1 MDQDCVQFVPF
12 SHYDWTFARQG
23 WLPWNP
29 TAFCLIASVC
39 AVAYW
44 MSIELLLLVYVTF
57 KRHTGIYFWSIIIT
71 TLGIILQTT
80 GYILKSF
87 ENSWPVVLVAII
99 CKIGWVANVT
109 GFSIVLW
116 SRLHLVVRSPRILK
130 WLLVIIL
137 VDGLVCHTPVV
148 VFEFGLMTRHHDTY
162 YRPMQIMERIQ
173 QTVFTL
179 QETAMSCLYIY
190 HTRKFLKIGYP
201 LQTRKVIGL
210 LLIVQLLVIALD
222 AVLTLFDYTD
232 KFTLKCTLH
241 PLVYSIKLKLEFIV
255 LNQLQSLVKGGLTP
269 GLGLGAAEI
278 VQREAKFNH
287 ASPSLSQSPS
297 PSASP
302 RVATPQDQN
311 QQGRNPKPAPRF
323 ETGFVIKAGRMDILE
338 VGLGQTSPGESMTD
352 SIESEGERIGKRAR
366 DSDQTL
372 MGGEEDAE
380 EHDLKNVVG
389 RADDLVVEREDDM
402 ERQYLGRWSGGRQR

>member
-1 MDQDCVQFVPF
+1 
-12 SHYDWTFARQG
+12 
-23 WLPWNP
+23 
-29 TAFCLIASVC
+29 
-39 AVAYW
+39 
-44 MSIELLLLVYVTF
+44 MSIELLLLVYITF

-87 ENSWPVVLVAII
+87 ENSWPVVLVVII
-99 CKIGWVANVT
+99 CKVGWVANVT

-116 SRLHLVVRSPRILK
+116 SRLHLVVRNPRILK

-148 VFEFGLMTRHHDTY
+148 VFEFGLMTKHHDTY

-179 QETAMSCLYIY
+179 QECATSCLYIY

-201 LQTRKVIGL
+201 MQTRKVIGL
-210 LLIVQLLVIALD
+210 LLLVQLLVIALD

-241 PLVYSIKLKLEFIV
+241 PLVYAIKLKLEFIV
-255 LNQLQSLVKGGLTP
+255 LNQLQSLVKKGITP
-269 GLGLGAAEI
+269 GLGAAPNPAE
-278 VQREAKFNH
+278 ENFKH
-287 ASPSLSQSPS
+287 ASPSLSPS

-302 RVATPQDQN
+302 RVTTPQDLEGQK
-311 QQGRNPKPAPRF
+311 QRQAPRF
-323 ETGFVIKAGRMDILE
+323 ETGFVTKAGRTDVLE
-338 VGLGQTSPGESMTD
+338 VGEPSPSELMTD
-352 SIESEGERIGKRAR
+352 SNESVGEDMGRRAR

-372 MGGEEDAE
+372 MGDRGSE
-380 EHDLKNVVG
+380 EHDLRNMVG
-389 RADDLVVEREDDM
+389 TADDLGVEREDDM
-402 ERQYLGRWSGGRQR
+402 ERQYLGRWSGAQR

>member
-1 MDQDCVQFVPF
+1 
-12 SHYDWTFARQG
+12 S
-23 WLPWNP
+23 P

-57 KRHTGIYFWSIIIT
+57 KRHTGVYFWSIIIT
-71 TLGIILQTT
+71 TIGIVLQTT

-87 ENSWPVVLVAII
+87 ENSWPVVLVVII
-99 CKIGWVANVT
+99 CKVGWVANVT

-116 SRLHLVVRSPRILK
+116 SRLHLVVRNPRILK

-137 VDGLVCHTPVV
+137 IDGLVCHTPVV
-148 VFEFGLMTRHHDTY
+148 VFEFGLMTKHHDTY

-201 LQTRKVIGL
+201 MKTRKVIGL
-210 LLIVQLLVIALD
+210 LLLVQLLVIALD

-255 LNQLQSLVKGGLTP
+255 LNQLQSLVK
-269 GLGLGAAEI
+269 
-278 VQREAKFNH
+278 
-287 ASPSLSQSPS
+287 
-297 PSASP
+297 
-302 RVATPQDQN
+302 
-311 QQGRNPKPAPRF
+311 
-323 ETGFVIKAGRMDILE
+323 
-338 VGLGQTSPGESMTD
+338 
-352 SIESEGERIGKRAR
+352 
-366 DSDQTL
+366 
-372 MGGEEDAE
+372 
-380 EHDLKNVVG
+380 
-389 RADDLVVEREDDM
+389 
-402 ERQYLGRWSGGRQR
+402 

>member
-1 MDQDCVQFVPF
+1 MDQECIQFVPF

-57 KRHTGIYFWSIIIT
+57 KRHTGVYFWSIIIT
-71 TLGIILQTT
+71 TIGIVLQTT

-87 ENSWPVVLVAII
+87 ENTWPVVLVVII
-99 CKIGWVANVT
+99 CKVGWVANVT

-116 SRLHLVVRSPRILK
+116 SRLHLVVRNPRILK
-130 WLLVIIL
+130 WLLVLIL
-137 VDGLVCHTPVV
+137 VNGLLCHTPVV

-179 QETAMSCLYIY
+179 QETVMSCLYIY

-201 LQTRKVIGL
+201 MQTRKVIGL
-210 LLIVQLLVIALD
+210 LLLVQLLVIALD

-255 LNQLQSLVKGGLTP
+255 LNQLQSLVKRGMTT
-269 GLGLGAAEI
+269 GLGAAPAIPADDEKHN
-278 VQREAKFNH
+278 RA
-287 ASPSLSQSPS
+287 SPS
-297 PSASP
+297 PSPTPSPSRSP
-302 RVATPQDQN
+302 RVATPREMQAQTS
-311 QQGRNPKPAPRF
+311 RPAPRF
-323 ETGFVIKAGRMDILE
+323 ETGFVTKPGPMVTELN
-338 VGLGQTSPGESMTD
+338 LGEPSPGGESMTD
-352 SIESEGERIGKRAR
+352 SLESEGKAMGHRKH
-366 DSDQTL
+366 DSNQTL
-372 MGGEEDAE
+372 TESD
-380 EHDLKNVVG
+380 EHDLRIVVG
-389 RADDLVVEREDDM
+389 RADDIVEQPDDM
-402 ERQYLGRWSGGRQR
+402 ERQYLGRWDGARRE